1 MPSKG
6 SEKPLSR
13 SAATMSA
20 VGSKLYLFGGLNQS
34 VGWLDDMLVFD
45 TETNCWREED
55 ESTGNMPSARDKLSS
70 AVIGQCIWFFG
81 GFGPKVATRGPLDLE
96 DDVSVNIYKYMYT
109 CRCVQVDM

>member
-1 MPSKG
+1 
-6 SEKPLSR
+6 
-13 SAATMSA
+13 
-20 VGSKLYLFGGLNQS
+20 
-34 VGWLDDMLVFD
+34 
-45 TETNCWREED
+45 
-55 ESTGNMPSARDKLSS
+55 MPSARDKLSS